1 MKKEDFM
8 ENKESFNYTY
18 SSIHKE
24 EIEKIRNKYVQ
35 NQESDLDELR
45 KLDQKVTN
53 TATFV
58 SIVVGIVGV
67 LVFGSGLSLVLSF
80 GKMILGIIVSFFG
93 LLVMGCALLV
103 NKIITKKLRKK
114 YGPRILEL
122 SERLL
127 KE

>member
-1 MKKEDFM
+1 M

-24 EIEKIRNKYVQ
+24 EIEKIRNKYIQ
-35 NQESDLDELR
+35 NQESDLDDLR

-53 TATFV
+53 TATCG
-58 SIVVGIVGV
+58 SIVVGIVG
-67 LVFGSGLSLVLSF
+67 
-80 GKMILGIIVSFFG
+80 
-93 LLVMGCALLV
+93 LLV
-103 NKIITKKLRKK
+103 NKIITKKMREK

>member
-1 MKKEDFM
+1 M

-53 TATFV
+53 TATFG
-58 SIVVGIVGV
+58 SILVGIVGV
-67 LVFGSGLSLVLSF
+67 LVFGTGLSLVLSF

-103 NKIITKKLRKK
+103 NKFITKKLREK

>member
-1 MKKEDFM
+1 M

-24 EIEKIRNKYVQ
+24 EIEKIRNKYIQ
-35 NQESDLDELR
+35 NQETDLDELR

-53 TATFV
+53 SATFC
-58 SIVVGIVGV
+58 SILVGIAGV
-67 LVFGSGLSLVLSF
+67 LVFGTGLSLVLSF

-93 LLVMGCALLV
+93 LLVMGSGLLV
-103 NKIITKKLRKK
+103 NKFITKKLREK
-114 YGPRILEL
+114 YAPRILEL

>member
-1 MKKEDFM
+1 M

-18 SSIHKE
+18 SSIHRE
-24 EIEKIRNKYVQ
+24 EIEKIRNKYIQ

-80 GKMILGIIVSFFG
+80 GKMILGIIFSFLG
-93 LLVMGCALLV
+93 LLVMGSGLLV
-103 NKIITKKLRKK
+103 NKIITKKLREK
-114 YGPRILEL
+114 YAPRILEL

>member
-1 MKKEDFM
+1 M

-24 EIEKIRNKYVQ
+24 EIEKIRNKYIQ
-35 NQESDLDELR
+35 NQETDLDELR

-53 TATFV
+53 SATFC
-58 SIVVGIVGV
+58 SILVGIAGV
-67 LVFGSGLSLVLSF
+67 LVFGTGLSLVLSF
-80 GKMILGIIVSFFG
+80 GKMILGIIVSFVG
-93 LLVMGCALLV
+93 LLVMGSGLLV
-103 NKIITKKLRKK
+103 NKFITKKLREK
-114 YGPRILEL
+114 YGQRILEL

>member
-1 MKKEDFM
+1 MNDEKLENQKET
-8 ENKESFNYTY
+8 FNYSY
-18 SSIHKE
+18 SSVQRE
-24 EIEKIRNKYVQ
+24 EIEKIRNKYIQ
-35 NQESDLDELR
+35 NQEDDLSELR
-45 KLDQKVTN
+45 RLDNHITN
-53 TATFV
+53 TATFA
-58 SIVVGIVGV
+58 SIFVGIVGV
-67 LVFGSGLSLVLSF
+67 LVFGTGLSLVLSF

-103 NKIITKKLRKK
+103 NKFITKKLREK

>member
-1 MKKEDFM
+1 M

-24 EIEKIRNKYVQ
+24 EIEKIRNKYIQ
-35 NQESDLDELR
+35 NQETDLDELR

-53 TATFV
+53 TATFC
-58 SIVVGIVGV
+58 SILVGIAGV
-67 LVFGSGLSLVLSF
+67 LVFGTGLSLVLSF
-80 GKMILGIIVSFFG
+80 GKMILGIIVSFLG
-93 LLVMGCALLV
+93 LLVMGSGLLV
-103 NKIITKKLRKK
+103 NKFITKKLREK
-114 YGPRILEL
+114 YGQRILEL

>member
-1 MKKEDFM
+1 M

-67 LVFGSGLSLVLSF
+67 LVFGFGLSLVLSF
-80 GKMILGIIVSFFG
+80 GKMILGIIFSFLG
-93 LLVMGCALLV
+93 RGLLV
-103 NKIITKKLRKK
+103 NKIITKKLREK
-114 YGPRILEL
+114 YAPRILEL

>member
-1 MKKEDFM
+1 M

-53 TATFV
+53 TATFG
-58 SIVVGIVGV
+58 SILVGIVGV
-67 LVFGSGLSLVLSF
+67 FVFGTGLSLVLSF
-80 GKMILGIIVSFFG
+80 SKMILGIIFSFLG
-93 LLVMGCALLV
+93 LLVMGSGLLV
-103 NKIITKKLRKK
+103 NKIITKKLREK

>member
-1 MKKEDFM
+1 M

-24 EIEKIRNKYVQ
+24 EIEKIRNKYIQ
-35 NQESDLDELR
+35 NQESDLDDLR

-53 TATFV
+53 TATFG
-58 SIVVGIVGV
+58 SIVVGIVG
-67 LVFGSGLSLVLSF
+67 
-80 GKMILGIIVSFFG
+80 
-93 LLVMGCALLV
+93 LLV
-103 NKIITKKLRKK
+103 NKIITKKLREK

>member
-1 MKKEDFM
+1 M

-24 EIEKIRNKYVQ
+24 EIEKIRNKYIQ
-35 NQESDLDELR
+35 NQESDLDDLR

-53 TATFV
+53 TATFG
-58 SIVVGIVGV
+58 SIVVGIVG
-67 LVFGSGLSLVLSF
+67 
-80 GKMILGIIVSFFG
+80 
-93 LLVMGCALLV
+93 LLV
-103 NKIITKKLRKK
+103 NKIITKKMREK

>member
-1 MKKEDFM
+1 M

-24 EIEKIRNKYVQ
+24 EIEKIRNKYIQ
-35 NQESDLDELR
+35 NQETDLDELR

-53 TATFV
+53 SATFC
-58 SIVVGIVGV
+58 SILVGIVGV
-67 LVFGSGLSLVLSF
+67 LVFGTGLSLVLSF

-93 LLVMGCALLV
+93 LLVMGRGLLV
-103 NKIITKKLRKK
+103 NKIITKKLREK
-114 YGPRILEL
+114 YAPRILEL

>member
-1 MKKEDFM
+1 M

-24 EIEKIRNKYVQ
+24 EIEKIRNKYIQ

-53 TATFV
+53 TATFG
-58 SIVVGIVGV
+58 SIVVGIVG
-67 LVFGSGLSLVLSF
+67 
-80 GKMILGIIVSFFG
+80 
-93 LLVMGCALLV
+93 LLV
-103 NKIITKKLRKK
+103 NKIITKKMREK

>member
-1 MKKEDFM
+1 M

-24 EIEKIRNKYVQ
+24 EIEKIRNKYIQ

-53 TATFV
+53 TATFS
-58 SIVVGIVGV
+58 SILVGIVGV
-67 LVFGSGLSLVLSF
+67 LVFGTGLSLVLSF
-80 GKMILGIIVSFFG
+80 GKMILGIIFGFFG
-93 LLVMGCALLV
+93 LVVMGSGLLV
-103 NKIITKKLRKK
+103 NKIITKKLREK
-114 YGPRILEL
+114 YAPRILEL

>member
-1 MKKEDFM
+1 M

-24 EIEKIRNKYVQ
+24 EIEKIRNKYIQ
-35 NQESDLDELR
+35 NQETDLDELR

-53 TATFV
+53 SATFC
-58 SIVVGIVGV
+58 SILVGIAGV
-67 LVFGSGLSLVLSF
+67 LVFGTGLSLVLSF
-80 GKMILGIIVSFFG
+80 CKMILGIIFSFLG
-93 LLVMGCALLV
+93 LLVMGSGLLV
-103 NKIITKKLRKK
+103 NKFITKKLSEK
-114 YGPRILEL
+114 YAPRILEL

>member
-1 MKKEDFM
+1 M

-24 EIEKIRNKYVQ
+24 EIEKIRNKYIQ

-53 TATFV
+53 TATFG
-58 SIVVGIVGV
+58 SIIVGNVGV

-80 GKMILGIIVSFFG
+80 GKMILGIIFSFFG
-93 LLVMGCALLV
+93 LLVMGSGLLV
-103 NKIITKKLRKK
+103 NKIITKKLREK
-114 YGPRILEL
+114 YAPRILEL

>member
-1 MKKEDFM
+1 M

-24 EIEKIRNKYVQ
+24 EIEKIRNKYIQ

-53 TATFV
+53 TATFG
-58 SIVVGIVGV
+58 SIVVGIVG
-67 LVFGSGLSLVLSF
+67 
-80 GKMILGIIVSFFG
+80 
-93 LLVMGCALLV
+93 LLV
-103 NKIITKKLRKK
+103 NKIITKKLREK
-114 YGPRILEL
+114 YAPRILEL

>member
-1 MKKEDFM
+1 M

-24 EIEKIRNKYVQ
+24 EIEKIRNKYIQ

-53 TATFV
+53 TATFG
-58 SIVVGIVGV
+58 SIVVGIVG
-67 LVFGSGLSLVLSF
+67 
-80 GKMILGIIVSFFG
+80 
-93 LLVMGCALLV
+93 LLV
-103 NKIITKKLRKK
+103 NKIITKKLREK

>member
-1 MKKEDFM
+1 M

-24 EIEKIRNKYVQ
+24 EIEKIRNKYIK

-53 TATFV
+53 SATFC
-58 SIVVGIVGV
+58 SILVGIAGV
-67 LVFGSGLSLVLSF
+67 LVFGTGLSLVLSF

-93 LLVMGCALLV
+93 LLVMGSGLLV
-103 NKIITKKLRKK
+103 NKFITKKLRKK

>member
-1 MKKEDFM
+1 M

-24 EIEKIRNKYVQ
+24 EIEKIRNKYIQ

-53 TATFV
+53 TATFG
-58 SIVVGIVGV
+58 SIVVGFVGV
-67 LVFGSGLSLVLSF
+67 
-80 GKMILGIIVSFFG
+80 
-93 LLVMGCALLV
+93 LV
-103 NKIITKKLRKK
+103 NKIITKKMREK